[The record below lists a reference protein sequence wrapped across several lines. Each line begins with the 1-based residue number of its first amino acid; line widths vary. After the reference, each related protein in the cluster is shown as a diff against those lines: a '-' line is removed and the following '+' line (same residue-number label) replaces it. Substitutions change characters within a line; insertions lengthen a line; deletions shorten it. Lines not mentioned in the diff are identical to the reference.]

1 MRQFRCV
8 WATEVR
14 TPWRSTPDMFVYA
27 KTVPNHVQFW
37 EQIKNGATSQY
48 FLKIDPLIAPSDEL
62 SQQAVFEADVAAA
75 QAVAKTIRGARAGL
89 GVIGPPGSPHFV
101 P

>member
-1 MRQFRCV
+1 
-8 WATEVR
+8 
-14 TPWRSTPDMFVYA
+14 MFVYA
-27 KTVPNHVQFW
+27 RTVPNHVQFW